1 MLLEKL
7 NLLVQNF
14 IKGISNRG
22 AVIIWSVATAAAK
35 AFIKKY
41 PGAIGVI
48 DVDSSSSAQSLFN
61 RMGFLRRRKISAKVD
76 IPAAV

>member
-7 NLLVQNF
+7 DLMVQNF

-22 AVIIWSVATAAAK
+22 AIIIWSVVTAAAK

-41 PGAIGVI
+41 PGVI
-48 DVDSSSSAQSLFN
+48 DVDSSSWAQSLFY